1 MKCPLCNRQ
10 LDNTGTKY
18 YVQLDRYTKQE
29 VCPVCY
35 VRIMCQL
42 LDMRNDNE
50 AV

>member
-18 YVQLDRYTKQE
+18 YIQLDQYTKRE

-35 VRIMCQL
+35 VRIMLQL
-42 LDMRNDNE
+42 IDMRSDHGR
-50 AV
+50 